1 MAFALQGIK
10 VLDVS
15 QVAAVPM
22 AARHLADFGAD
33 VIHIEHPTRGDSW
46 RSYQEKITITGGR
59 VPSKINSNWENYNR
73 NKKSVTIDI
82 SREGGQKILYKL
94 VEKTDV
100 FLSNLRPF
108 ELKRYNLEYDIL
120 GTVNPGLIYGSFS
133 AYGNEGPQH
142 DAPGY
147 DTIAYWSRSGLTQM
161 LSLPGI
167 SAFNFR
173 PAQGDNI
180 AALAFALGV
189 VLALYA
195 RKATGIGQEV
205 DISLFHTALY
215 QMSYD
220 TSEALVTKEDGSD
233 WKGRLPQELIDKAEA
248 ATGSLR
254 DAVREQS
261 LNPLIQGY
269 FTKDGREVL
278 LAMLQSDRFWPGFCN
293 IIERKDLEHDPRFDS
308 VESRAKN
315 HIALYYLLKD
325 IFKTRNFAEWK
336 KRLNE
341 ADIPGGP
348 VQNVLE
354 AIDDPQARANGF
366 FQTMKH
372 PVYGNIEVVANPV
385 KLSKTPATIR
395 MPAPEFNQHT
405 EEVLLE
411 AGYTWEQIGQFKQDG
426 LVG

>member
-1 MAFALQGIK
+1 MANALQGIK
-10 VLDVS
+10 VVDVS

-22 AARHLADFGAD
+22 AARHLADFGAE

-46 RSYQEKITITGGR
+46 RSYQEKITITSGR

-82 SREGGQKILYKL
+82 SKEGGQAILHKII
-94 VEKTDV
+94 ENADV

-108 ELKRYNLEYDIL
+108 ELKRYNLEYNTLKQI
-120 GTVNPGLIYGSFS
+120 NPRLIYGAFT
-133 AYGNEGPQH
+133 AYGKEGPQK

-167 SAFNFR
+167 SAFSFR
-173 PAQGDNI
+173 PAQGDNV

-189 VLALYA
+189 VLALYV
-195 RKATGIGQEV
+195 RQVTGVGQEV

-220 TSEALVTKEDGSD
+220 TSEALVTKEDGSN
-233 WKGRLPQELIDKAEA
+233 WESRIPQELIDEA
-248 ATGSLR
+248 NAVITRLR

-269 FTKDGREVL
+269 FTKDGREIL
-278 LAMLQSDRFWPGFCN
+278 LAILQSDRYWSAFCSA
-293 IIERKDLEHDPRFDS
+293 IERKELENDPRFDS
-308 VESRAKN
+308 TESRAQN
-315 HIALYYLLKD
+315 HVELYYILKD
-325 IFKTRNFAEWK
+325 AFKTRDFAEWK
-336 KRLNE
+336 ERLTQ
-341 ADIPGGP
+341 AAIPGGP
-348 VQNVLE
+348 VQNILE
-354 AIDDPQARANGF
+354 VINDVQARANDF
-366 FQTMKH
+366 FIPVDH
-372 PVYGNIEVVANPV
+372 PTYGRIEVLANPV
-385 KLSKTPATIR
+385 KLSETPATIR
-395 MPAPEFNQHT
+395 MPAPEFSQHT

-411 AGYTWEQIGQFKQDG
+411 AGYTWDDIRKFKQEG
-426 LVG
+426 LIT